1 MLLWRTIS
9 TGFLT
14 RESRPGAGTEQTSPV
29 VGAIPASTV
38 VARPNP
44 MGYEYLFMESEI
56 VGTRARRR
64 QRQTAPTTSPGVVGR
79 AGMKA

>member
-1 MLLWRTIS
+1 VADYIDRLPHE
-9 TGFLT
+9 GVA
-14 RESRPGAGTEQTSPV
+14 PGAGTEQTSLV
-29 VGAIPASTV
+29 VGAMRAGTV
-38 VARPNP
+38 VARPNR

-64 QRQTAPTTSPGVVGR
+64 QRQTAPRPTSPGGVGR

>member
-14 RESRPGAGTEQTSPV
+14 RESRPGARTEQTSPV
-29 VGAIPASTV
+29 VGAMPAGTV

-56 VGTRARRR
+56 VVTRARRR
-64 QRQTAPTTSPGVVGR
+64 QRQTAPTHLARRGR
-79 AGMKA
+79 

>member
-14 RESRPGAGTEQTSPV
+14 RESRPGARTEQTSPV
-29 VGAIPASTV
+29 VGAMPAGTV

-44 MGYEYLFMESEI
+44 MGYEYLFMESELWARGR
-56 VGTRARRR
+56 VGDSNR
-64 QRQTAPTTSPGVVGR
+64 QPRPPR
-79 AGMKA
+79 PAGSAGPE